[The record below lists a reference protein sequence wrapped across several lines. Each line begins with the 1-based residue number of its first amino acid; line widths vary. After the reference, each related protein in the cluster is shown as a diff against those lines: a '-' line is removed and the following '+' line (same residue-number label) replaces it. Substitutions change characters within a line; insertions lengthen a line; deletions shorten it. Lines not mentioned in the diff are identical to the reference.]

1 MNRRKIKKQLI
12 KLNRKSTVL
21 AMLILAYLAIVL
33 AAPGVSVSTALHFT
47 GVRIASV
54 ILSAALT
61 SCWITKRFIYEL
73 Q

>member
-12 KLNRKSTVL
+12 KMNRKATVL

-33 AAPGVSVSTALHFT
+33 AAPDVSVSTALHFT

-61 SCWITKRFIYEL
+61 SCWITKHFLYEL